1 VSPDEPE
8 KCAREK
14 VPVLINACDVAAKTY
29 DDHYKGF
36 VALDGKA
43 QGIATVSGLVLAA
56 IAAFLKDGRVPALA
70 KSGWW
75 WIILIMAAPLAAL
88 MAAVISLLGA
98 QVSSFI
104 EPFDAPG
111 RITEAEDL
119 ARLDCA
125 QFDQERVLSYYLAQ
139 LERWRECLE
148 GTEKMVGIKKSVER
162 KAAYVLC
169 GQRLMILAL
178 FLLMVLFAVILFV
191 SQTAIPTAP

>member
-1 VSPDEPE
+1 VNPEELE

-14 VPVLINACDVAAKTY
+14 IPVLINACDVAAKNY

-56 IAAFLKDGRVPALA
+56 MAAFLKDGRVPALA
-70 KSGWW
+70 KSGWG
-75 WIILIMAAPLAAL
+75 WIILILAAPLAAL

-98 QVSSFI
+98 QVSAFV
-104 EPFDAPG
+104 EPFDAHG

-125 QFDQERVLSYYLAQ
+125 QFGQERVLGYYLAQ

-148 GTEKMVGIKKSVER
+148 GSENMVGIKEAVEK

-178 FLLMVLFAVILFV
+178 CLLMVLFAVILFV
-191 SQTAIPTAP
+191 SQTAIPKT